1 MAFFHERHYSKTMRI
16 KIETNLLDIANGLG
30 ALGQKHLFRAVRR
43 SINRSLPTMRAKS
56 VELVKRDLNLK
67 SSRIRQGIQ
76 LNKARGS
83 SIFNIEGSIAYDS
96 IPVPMLE
103 FVRGAKTPIQQKG
116 VKVKRRRK
124 LKIEIKP
131 GRKVILAHA
140 FIQRVRTLQVFKRKN
155 ERRLAKQG
163 IHSVAQEV
171 FRSYKANRIAEE
183 GLKKFESEF
192 QRDWDV
198 RLQGLI
204 ADVNLKFK

>member
-1 MAFFHERHYSKTMRI
+1 
-16 KIETNLLDIANGLG
+16 
-30 ALGQKHLFRAVRR
+30 
-43 SINRSLPTMRAKS
+43 
-56 VELVKRDLNLK
+56 
-67 SSRIRQGIQ
+67 
-76 LNKARGS
+76 
-83 SIFNIEGSIAYDS
+83 
-96 IPVPMLE
+96 MLE

-171 FRSYKANRIAEE
+171 FRSYKASRIAEE

-192 QRDWDV
+192 QRDWDI

-204 ADVNLKFK
+204 ADVNLRIIRTI